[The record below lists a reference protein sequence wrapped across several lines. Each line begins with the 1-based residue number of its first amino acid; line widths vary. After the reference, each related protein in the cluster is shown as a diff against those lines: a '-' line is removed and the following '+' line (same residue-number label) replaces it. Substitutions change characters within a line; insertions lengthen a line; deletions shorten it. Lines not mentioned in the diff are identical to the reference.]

1 MTGKPVY
8 ENPLTSRYAS
18 REMRML
24 FSPDERTRGW
34 RDLWIALARAQRRLG
49 LPITDEQIAAMEAAR
64 DTIDYDRI
72 AVLEKELRHDVMA
85 HLHAFAEHCPAAKP
99 IIHLGATSCYVTD
112 NSDLLILRR
121 GMDLIL
127 TSLVNVIDALAGL
140 AEKHRDLPTLGF
152 THFQTAQPVTVG
164 KRATLWLYDAI
175 HDLDRLEFEIGA
187 FRIRGVKGT
196 TGTQASFLELFDGD
210 EAKVKELDRLVAE
223 ELVGK
228 ELGET
233 SVFPVTGQTYPRKVD
248 YSILSVLSGIGQSA
262 HKFAND
268 IRLLMHM
275 DEVEEP
281 FTKSQIGSSAMPY
294 KRNPMRTERMTAL
307 ARYLI
312 SLAENAAQT
321 AAGQWLER
329 TLDDSANRRIS
340 LPQAFLTADAIL
352 TLWANVARGLNVHE
366 TVVARNLE
374 RELPFLAT
382 ERILML
388 AVKAGGDR
396 QTVHERIRVHA
407 VAAKMALRQ
416 GAAANDLLDRL
427 RDDPAFAMV
436 KDDLDDILDP
446 REYVGRAPSQVDE
459 FLAEHVRPRLD
470 RYSDRRG
477 RENEVTV

>member
-18 REMRML
+18 REMREL

-34 RDLWIALARAQRRLG
+34 RDLWIALARAEKRLG
-49 LPITDEQIAAMEAAR
+49 LPITDGQIAAMEAAR
-64 DTIDYDRI
+64 DKIDYDRI
-72 AVLEKELRHDVMA
+72 AALEKELRHDVMA
-85 HLHAFAEHCPAAKP
+85 HLHAFAEHCPEAKP

-112 NSDLLILRR
+112 NADLLILRR

-140 AEKHRDLPTLGF
+140 AAKYRDMPTLGF

-164 KRATLWLYDAI
+164 KRATLWLYDAL
-175 HDLDRLEFEIGA
+175 HDLERLEFEIGA

-223 ELVGK
+223 EL
-228 ELGET
+228 GET
-233 SVFPVTGQTYPRKVD
+233 GVFPVTGQTYPRKVD

-307 ARYLI
+307 ARFLI
-312 SLAENAAQT
+312 SVTENAAQT
-321 AAGQWLER
+321 AAEQWLER

-340 LPQAFLTADAIL
+340 LPQAFLAADAIL
-352 TLWANVARGLNVHE
+352 TLWANVARGLSVHE
-366 TVVARNLE
+366 TVVANNLT

-382 ERILML
+382 ERILRL

-396 QTVHERIRVHA
+396 QVIHERIRVHA
-407 VAAKMALRQ
+407 LAAKTALRR
-416 GAAANDLLDRL
+416 GATENDLLDRL
-427 RDDPAFAMV
+427 RDDPAFATV
-436 KDDLDDILDP
+436 AGDLAGLLDAK
-446 REYVGRAPSQVDE
+446 EYIGRAPGQVDE
-459 FLAEHVRPRLD
+459 FLAEFVGPLLERHADRL
-470 RYSDRRG
+470 G
-477 RENEVTV
+477 RESEVTV

>member
-18 REMRML
+18 REMREI
-24 FSPDERTRGW
+24 FSPDVRTRSW
-34 RDLWIALARAQRRLG
+34 RDLWIALARAEKRLG
-49 LPITDEQIAAMEAAR
+49 LPITDAQISAMEAAR
-64 DTIDYDRI
+64 DKIDYERI
-72 AVLEKELRHDVMA
+72 ASLEKDLRHDVMA
-85 HLHAFAEHCPAAKP
+85 HLHAFAEHCPEAKP
-99 IIHLGATSCYVTD
+99 IIHLGATSCFVTD
-112 NSDLLILRR
+112 NSDLLLLRR
-121 GMDLIL
+121 GMDLVL
-127 TSLVNVIDALAGL
+127 TALVNVIDALAGL
-140 AEKHRDLPTLGF
+140 AGKYRDLPTLGF
-152 THFQTAQPVTVG
+152 THLQTAQPVTVG
-164 KRATLWLYDAI
+164 KRATLWLYDAL
-175 HDLDRLEFEIGA
+175 HDLERLEFEIGA

-210 EAKVKELDRLVAE
+210 EEKVKELDRLVAE
-223 ELVGK
+223 ELGEK
-228 ELGET
+228 E
-233 SVFPVTGQTYPRKVD
+233 VFPVTGQTYPRKVD
-248 YSILSVLSGIGQSA
+248 YAILSVLSGIGQSA

-281 FTKSQIGSSAMPY
+281 FTKSQVGSSAMPY

-312 SLAENAAQT
+312 SVTENAAQT
-321 AAGQWLER
+321 AAEQWLER

-366 TVVARNLE
+366 TVVANRL
-374 RELPFLAT
+374 RHELPFLAT

-407 VAAKMALRQ
+407 VAAKTALRQ
-416 GAAANDLLDRL
+416 GATENDLLDRL

-436 KDDLDDILDP
+436 KDDLEGLLDP

-459 FLAEHVRPRLD
+459 FLAGHVRPILD
-470 RYSDRRG
+470 RYADRLG
-477 RENEVTV
+477 RESEVTV

>member
-18 REMRML
+18 REMREL
-24 FSPDERTRGW
+24 FSPDRRYRGW
-34 RDLWIALARAQRRLG
+34 RDMWIALARAEKRLG
-49 LPITDEQIAAMEAAR
+49 LPVTDEQIAAMEAAR
-64 DTIDYDRI
+64 ETIDYERV
-72 AVLEKELRHDVMA
+72 ATLENEIRHDVMA
-85 HLHAFAEHCPAAKP
+85 HLHAFAEHCPVAKP
-99 IIHLGATSCYVTD
+99 ILHLGATSCFVTD
-112 NSDLLILRR
+112 NSDLLLLRK

-127 TSLVNVIDALAGL
+127 TSLLNVIDALAGL
-140 AEKHRDLPTLGF
+140 AERYRDLPTLGF

-164 KRATLWLYDAI
+164 KRASLWLYDAT

-187 FRIRGVKGT
+187 FRVRGVKGT

-210 EAKVKELDRLVAE
+210 ETKVRELDRFVAE
-223 ELVGK
+223 EMGVPD
-228 ELGET
+228 
-233 SVFPVTGQTYPRKVD
+233 VFPVTGQTYPRKVD
-248 YSILSVLSGIGQSA
+248 YAILSVLSGIGQSA

-321 AAGQWLER
+321 AAEQWLER

-366 TVVARNLE
+366 KVVARNLE

-396 QTVHERIRVHA
+396 QIVHERIRVHA
-407 VAAKMALRQ
+407 LAAKTALRE

-427 RDDPAFAMV
+427 GADPAFAMV
-436 KDDLDDILDP
+436 KNDLARLLDP
-446 REYVGRAPSQVDE
+446 KDYVGRAPSQVDE
-459 FLAEHVRPRLD
+459 FLAEHVRPRLA
-470 RYSDRRG
+470 RYSDRLG
-477 RENEVTV
+477 RESEVTV